1 MGEQWLLCTES
12 LSILWGHVPG
22 QRAAPLVSVGW
33 LCLGRPQGL
42 ALGKGVCTRPGL
54 CWQRG
59 GYTCGGWE
67 EMGTSPEGGPLCVY
81 GLGVS
86 GAWEG
91 QHLESQM
98 PPREDERDVYLC
110 ELWYRE
116 RI

>member
-1 MGEQWLLCTES
+1 
-12 LSILWGHVPG
+12 
-22 QRAAPLVSVGW
+22 
-33 LCLGRPQGL
+33 
-42 ALGKGVCTRPGL
+42 
-54 CWQRG
+54 
-59 GYTCGGWE
+59 
-67 EMGTSPEGGPLCVY
+67 MGTSPEGGPLCVY